1 MIMEPLQA
9 ATALEPENLDAIIS
23 MGKSTHFVPNR
34 IGDETDVTPIPPAS
48 ALRYL
53 NPALRN
59 LALVGAGFLIALAT
73 IGWKYALV
81 WFGITSLR
89 HVIVDLIARRGA
101 QLREWS
107 IREIDFRNI
116 SRSLFW
122 TGISVPLLSFAK
134 AEFDLLWPLA
144 ASGTFY
150 QFSKF
155 FVIALV
161 NGLYLM
167 SHNTLRGFP
176 RSVAAA
182 NLFRTILSW
191 PFASLFAPLGDLAVI
206 PSIVQSKI
214 WSDIVGGIIEG
225 SGKFI
230 RAVGLSRRDLSDII
244 PLACGEDEAG
254 RSTAI
259 LDLLYLFGRETRA
272 RDSLREIFFGRRN
285 LFERVGDVLKGRKTR
300 PEPREGEY
308 RTLSAWFAHAGNY
321 HKLAD
326 FIIEKYNPEWALML
340 IDLLERQF
348 LRFREWLSRQKPATR
363 PLAGRVSRRSGP

>member
-1 MIMEPLQA
+1 
-9 ATALEPENLDAIIS
+9 

-34 IGDETDVTPIPPAS
+34 IGDETDVTPIPLAS

-59 LALVGAGFLIALAT
+59 LILVGAGFAIAALT
-73 IGWKYALV
+73 IGWQYALV
-81 WFGITSLR
+81 WFGITTLR

-101 QLREWS
+101 QVREWS
-107 IREIDFRNI
+107 LREIDFRNI

-122 TGISVPLLSFAK
+122 TGISVPLLSFVK
-134 AEFDLLWPLA
+134 TQFDLRWPLPT
-144 ASGTFY
+144 SGPLY

-155 FVIALV
+155 FLIALV

-167 SHNTLRGFP
+167 THNTLRGFP
-176 RSVAAA
+176 RGVAAA

-191 PFASLFAPLGDLAVI
+191 PFASLSAPLGDLALI

-225 SGKFI
+225 TGKFI
-230 RAVGLSRRDLSDII
+230 RAVGLSRRDLSEII
-244 PLACGEDEAG
+244 PLACSEDETV

-259 LDLLYLFGRETRA
+259 LDMLYLFGRETRA
-272 RDSLREIFFGRRN
+272 RNSLREIFFGRQN
-285 LFERVGDVLKGRKTR
+285 LVERIGAALKGRKAR
-300 PEPREGEY
+300 PKACEEEY
-308 RTLSAWFAHAGNY
+308 RNLSAWFDHASNY

-326 FIIEKYNPEWALML
+326 FVIGKYNQEWALML
-340 IDLLERQF
+340 IDLLERRF
-348 LRFREWLSRQKPATR
+348 LAFREWLAKEKPG
-363 PLAGRVSRRSGP
+363 AGPRTNRT